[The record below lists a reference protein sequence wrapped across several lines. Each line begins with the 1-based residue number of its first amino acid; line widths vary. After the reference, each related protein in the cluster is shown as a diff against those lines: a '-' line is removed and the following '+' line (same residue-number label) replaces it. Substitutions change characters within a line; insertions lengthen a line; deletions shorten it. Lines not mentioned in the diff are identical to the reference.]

1 MTGEGKNL
9 NKGSVKNN
17 DYDDDDD
24 ESSGKLILF
33 LFQRQNY
40 QNQIT
45 QNVFFVNFFR
55 RKYQR
60 RMLLYGNRVRSP
72 RTPWPSS

>member
-1 MTGEGKNL
+1 MREKNL
-9 NKGSVKNN
+9 NKGSVN
-17 DYDDDDD
+17 DDDD

-45 QNVFFVNFFR
+45 QNVFFVNFSG
-55 RKYQR
+55 
-60 RMLLYGNRVRSP
+60 GNIRGGCCSTGTGFVLPVHRGP
-72 RTPWPSS
+72 HRE

>member
-24 ESSGKLILF
+24 DESSDKLILF
-33 LFQRQNY
+33 LFQSQNY

-45 QNVFFVNFFR
+45 
-55 RKYQR
+55 
-60 RMLLYGNRVRSP
+60 
-72 RTPWPSS
+72 